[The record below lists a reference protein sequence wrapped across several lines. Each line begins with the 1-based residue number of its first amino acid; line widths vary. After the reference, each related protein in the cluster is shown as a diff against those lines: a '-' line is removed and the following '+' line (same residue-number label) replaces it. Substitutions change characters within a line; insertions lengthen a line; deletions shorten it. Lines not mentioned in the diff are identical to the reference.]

1 MYNVTASKTL
11 PAWLS
16 EAKKRALRKDDEFR
30 RRVELLQDF
39 SFPAACQRIK
49 ATPDGQFLFA
59 TGYHPPVLKAY
70 DLANLALKFD
80 RHLTAEVVEFQVLS
94 EDYSKAAFLC
104 ADRSLEFH
112 ARFGGYFRT
121 RVPRFG
127 RDLAYAPATAELLVV
142 GSAPEVYRLSLEE
155 GRFMAPL
162 PARSPGINA
171 CGVSPAHGL
180 LACAGETG
188 LLECFDTRARSA
200 AGVLDA
206 ATACGTSGADPLLP
220 RCSHSLAF

>member
-1 MYNVTASKTL
+1 VYNVTASKTL

-112 ARFGGYFRT
+112 ARFGGEAAESDYANIRPGAASGSSGSSGSCPDAVDEQTFACA
-121 RVPRFG
+121 FG
-127 RDLAYAPATAELLVV
+127 RFLRELRPHPRCL
-142 GSAPEVYRLSLEE
+142 R
-155 GRFMAPL
+155 
-162 PARSPGINA
+162 
-171 CGVSPAHGL
+171 L
-180 LACAGETG
+180 LAA
-188 LLECFDTRARSA
+188 DA
-200 AGVLDA
+200 AGADIGYAAADA
-206 ATACGTSGADPLLP
+206 MLREALS
-220 RCSHSLAF
+220 